1 MSYLTYLLPLAAAAF
16 VIWCA
21 WQWMPLFAQERLE
34 EPEEGAEPAPRPPK
48 PRFSFAAE
56 CGRLTRKDAFAVLV
70 ICVVYGVTAF
80 VGLGDR
86 TAPQSWCEFT
96 ERGRYVVV
104 ELPESTVL
112 GSIRYYTGL
121 HTGSYSLAISEDG
134 EAWTELGS
142 MEQGY
147 ADLFKWLDFPAEDM
161 EDPPEKMEGKY
172 LRITASDTLSLGEL
186 ALYDAY
192 GNMLDA
198 SSFTYDAGAAPLF
211 DEQEL
216 VPEAATYLNSSY
228 FDEIY
233 HARTALEHIENIYP
247 YEITHPPLGK
257 LIIGIGIRIFGMTPF
272 GWRFMGTLFGLLML
286 PILYDFI
293 KRMSGST
300 KISVCGTVIFAF
312 DFMHFVQTRI
322 ATIDTYAVFFILLM
336 YLFMW
341 RFVSG
346 GRWRHLALSGLFFGL
361 GAASKWTCIY
371 AGGGLAVIWLVYWIS
386 RRRDEGFWRDFIS
399 NCAFCLVFFVAL
411 PAAIYYASYY
421 CYGTAKGLEGG
432 LGMYFTED
440 YAKIVWDNQ
449 IYMWEYHSDLVSTH
463 PYSSRWYQ
471 WLVDARPILYYL
483 EYFDDGTKSAFGAFL
498 NPIFCWG
505 GLFAVIGCGVLAAKD
520 RDGRAAFIVIGYLAQ
535 FLPWVL
541 ISRLTFAYHY
551 FPSEVF
557 MALALCHMWRRCK
570 DAGLYKWDRPMY
582 AFTGLSVILFEAFY
596 PVLTGVRTARWYTT
610 YFNKWFPSWPF

>member
-371 AGGGLAVIWLVYWIS
+371 AGGGLAVIWLVHWL
-386 RRRDEGFWRDFIS
+386 RNFEVKAFFK
-399 NCAFCLVFFVAL
+399 NCAFCVVFFIII
-411 PAAIYYASYY
+411 PAAIYYMSYY
-421 CYGTAKGLEGG
+421 PYGRASGMHGI
-432 LGMYFTED
+432 GMYFTSD
-440 YAKIVWDNQ
+440 YANLVLDNQ
-449 IYMWEYHSDLVSTH
+449 KFMFSYHSGVHTEH
-463 PYSSRWYQ
+463 PYSSRWWQ
-471 WLVDARPILYYL
+471 WVIDERPILYYL
-483 EYFDDGTKSAFGAFL
+483 KYFEDGTRSSFGAFL
-498 NPIFCWG
+498 NPVLCWA
-505 GLFAVIGCGVLAAKD
+505 GLIAMALCAVFAIKR
-520 RDGRAAFIVIGYLAQ
+520 RDDISLFILIGYLAQ
-535 FLPWVL
+535 LLPWVF
-541 ISRLTFAYHY
+541 ITRTTFEYHY
-551 FPSEVF
+551 FPSSVF
-557 MALALCHMWRRCK
+557 LVLALARMFRLMK
-570 DAGLYKWDRPMY
+570 DSTKGWKFNVYGL
-582 AFTGLSVILFEAFY
+582 TGLACALFVVFY
-596 PVLTGVRTARWYTT
+596 PVLSGLRVNAQLAS
-610 YFNKWFPSWPF
+610 NLLKWLPSWPF

>member
-21 WQWMPLFAQERLE
+21 WQWLPVFSEQLP
-34 EPEEGAEPAPRPPK
+34 EPPAEGESPPRRKKPP
-48 PRFSFAAE
+48 FSFAAE
-56 CGRLTRKDAFAVLV
+56 CGRMTRRDGLAVLV
-70 ICVVYGVTAF
+70 ICAVYAVTAF
-80 VGLGDR
+80 VGLGDT
-86 TAPQSWCEFT
+86 TAPQSRCEFA
-96 ERGRYVVV
+96 ERGSNVVI
-104 ELPESTVL
+104 ELPESTQIGKL
-112 GSIRYYTGL
+112 RWFSGLYTGE
-121 HTGSYSLAISEDG
+121 YYLAVSEDG
-134 EAWTELGS
+134 ENWTPVGEI
-142 MEQGY
+142 EQGY
-147 ADLFKWLDFPAEDM
+147 ADLFKWLDYPNEDT
-161 EDPPEKMEGKY
+161 EEPPERIEGKY
-172 LRITASDTLSLGEL
+172 LRLTASDTLSLAEL
-186 ALYDAY
+186 AIYDAA

-198 SSFTYDAGAAPLF
+198 ATFSYDENAAALF

-216 VPEAATYLNSSY
+216 VPEAASYLNSSY

-233 HARTALEHIENIYP
+233 HARTALEHIENVYP

-257 LIIGIGIRIFGMTPF
+257 LIIGIGIRLFGMTPF

-322 ATIDTYAVFFILLM
+322 ATIDTYSVFFILLM

-346 GRWRHLALSGLFFGL
+346 GKWRYLALSGLFFGL
-361 GAASKWTCIY
+361 GAASKWTCVY
-371 AGGGLAVIWLVYWIS
+371 AGGGLAVIWLLYWIS
-386 RRRDEGFWRDFIS
+386 RRREEGFWRDFIS

-421 CYGTAKGLEGG
+421 YYGTAKGLVGG
-432 LGMYFTED
+432 LGMYFTKD
-440 YAKIVWDNQ
+440 YADIVLHNQ
-449 IYMWEYHSDLVSTH
+449 VYMWEYHSDLVSTH

-498 NPIFCWG
+498 NPVFCWG
-505 GLFAVIGCGVLAAKD
+505 GLFAVIGCGVLAVKD
-520 RDGRAAFIVIGYLAQ
+520 RDSRAAFIVIGYLAQ

-541 ISRLTFAYHY
+541 VTRLTFAYHY

-557 MALALCHMWRRCK
+557 MALALCHMWRRCR
-570 DAGLYKWDRPMY
+570 DEGLYRWERPMY
-582 AFTGLSVILFEAFY
+582 AFTGLGVLLFAAFY
-596 PVLTGVRTARWYTT
+596 PVLTGVRTAVWYTRS
-610 YFNKWFPSWPF
+610 FLKWFPSWPF